1 MFLVK
6 NKRKNKISVTFSVCS
21 VETIIT
27 SLKIVFSPLKVYFH
41 GFFGGITVPVYDS
54 HFQNKPC
61 HPFLMC
67 LFPPKNFHL
76 QLHLLKACFLSF
88 VVQNINA
95 MEKKKVKKGK

>member
-1 MFLVK
+1 MFLVR
-6 NKRKNKISVTFSVCS
+6 NKRKNKISVTFSVCY

-27 SLKIVFSPLKVYFH
+27 SLKIIFSPLKVYFH

-95 MEKKKVKKGK
+95 MKKKS